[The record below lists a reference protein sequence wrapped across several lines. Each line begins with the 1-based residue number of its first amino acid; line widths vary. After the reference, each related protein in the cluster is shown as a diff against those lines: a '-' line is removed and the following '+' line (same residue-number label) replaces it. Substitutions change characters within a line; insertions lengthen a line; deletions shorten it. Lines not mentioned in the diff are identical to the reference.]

1 LQAWLFPSDGQTRDL
16 NTLQVSLSSNDDFF
30 ASDQYGKISSRE
42 AAASLVP
49 AVVDFASRRKSNTIS
64 GRIPA
69 ELNPQPQTPK
79 LIRRRTELFT
89 RNTVPTE
96 APKSD
101 RRRNIILAGPPVRP
115 SNNEGQIVARLRT
128 QGIEEVRP
136 RRTRYVDAEVQTE
149 TLICDENTR
158 ARPQKC
164 EPQIVYVYVEAPAPV
179 SIGSMQEFCRKS
191 HYTLGDALGY
201 V

>member
-1 LQAWLFPSDGQTRDL
+1 VAGSP
-16 NTLQVSLSSNDDFF
+16 
-30 ASDQYGKISSRE
+30 
-42 AAASLVP
+42 VP
-49 AVVDFASRRKSNTIS
+49 AVVDIASRKKSNTIS

-69 ELNPQPQTPK
+69 KLDPQPQTPK

-96 APKSD
+96 ALKSD
-101 RRRNIILAGPPVRP
+101 RRRSILFAGPPVRL
-115 SNNEGQIVARLRT
+115 SYNEGQSVARSR
-128 QGIEEVRP
+128 IRSVEEVRP
-136 RRTRYVDAEVQTE
+136 RKTRYVDAEVQTE
-149 TLICDENTR
+149 TLNCEENTR
-158 ARPQKC
+158 ARAQKC
-164 EPQIVYVYVEAPAPV
+164 EPQIVYVYVEAPAPI